1 MDYEQTKKQFDYLVS
16 QGDWNSVN
24 ELMLDLQERGNS
36 DMEIELWETVSQED
50 LADYK
55 RWDKGVNGD
64 TDTQMDDNS

>member
-36 DMEIELWETVSQED
+36 NMEIELWETVSSED

-64 TDTQMDDNS
+64 TDTKMDDNS